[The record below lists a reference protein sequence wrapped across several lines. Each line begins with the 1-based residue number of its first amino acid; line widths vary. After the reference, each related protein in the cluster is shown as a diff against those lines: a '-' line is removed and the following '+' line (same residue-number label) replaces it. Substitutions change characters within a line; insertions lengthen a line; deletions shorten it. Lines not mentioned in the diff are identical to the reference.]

1 MIRTS
6 FSRTSSIKSTDAN
19 NLATVAGIDSI
30 SGPIM
35 KIAPVPHLLALLTLS
50 LPLIADTQSAIRT
63 LQSVDAEGNGNPAAA
78 KAWAELTKGGP
89 ENIPVLLTAMDDANN
104 LAANW
109 LRSAVDALAQ
119 KHRDAVPAQALQAFL
134 DDRDHAPRA
143 RRLAFELIAQ
153 TDPALADKLIAGML
167 DDPSVELR
175 RDAVQR
181 ALDTAKKKE
190 SVALYAKALDAAR
203 DVDQINTAKEALEDA
218 GQKVDLPRHFGF
230 LMHWKVIGPFDNTDR
245 KGFATVYPPE
255 KEIDFSKTYPGKT
268 GTVKWSE
275 HKTADTYGMVD
286 INEPYGHL
294 KEVVAYAH
302 HTYHAIQARDA
313 EIRLGCKNAW
323 KIWHNGKL
331 VFERDEYHRGMRID
345 QYTLP
350 IQLTKGANTLL
361 IKLCQ
366 NEQKESWTDQW
377 QFQFRICDTT
387 GTALLAQN
395 RLPTPQPKAPTRRPK
410 KKN

>member
-1 MIRTS
+1 
-6 FSRTSSIKSTDAN
+6 
-19 NLATVAGIDSI
+19 
-30 SGPIM
+30 M

-50 LPLIADTQSAIRT
+50 SPLLADTQSAIRT

-78 KAWAELTKGGP
+78 KAWAELIKGGP
-89 ENIPVLLTAMDDANN
+89 ESIPVLLTAMDDANN

-119 KHRDAVPAQALQAFL
+119 KHADALPTQALQTFL

-153 TDPALADKLIAGML
+153 THPALADKLIAGML
-167 DDPSVELR
+167 NDPSVELR

-245 KGFATVYPPE
+245 RGFATVYPPE

-302 HTYHAIQARDA
+302 HTYHATQARDA

-331 VFERDEYHRGMRID
+331 IFERDEYHRGMRID

-366 NEQKESWTDQW
+366 NEQMESWTDQW
-377 QFQFRICDTT
+377 QFQLRICDPT